1 MNILS
6 FHAIIKVQDR
16 YYIYYVKRIYNIKVF
31 LCNVKSFIRQN
42 VLIVKIKL
50 LLTLA
55 ESDPYTSKFLVMLFE
70 GVSV

>member
-1 MNILS
+1 MNILR

-16 YYIYYVKRIYNIKVF
+16 YYIYYVERIYNIKVF

-55 ESDPYTSKFLVMLFE
+55 EYDPYTSEFLVMLFE